1 MNVIIFLKTSQC
13 QLPKLTKSKL
23 SAIIN
28 IRYAFVY
35 QIILQRGNLI
45 MKKHYNATSVKDI
58 LISCADKLPENLM
71 IDAVDD
77 HGKFSIDFI
86 SRLTDDQLIK
96 LSEEA
101 SKKADKTVFLEFSTV
116 TEDSTDCPYE
126 LKKFSD
132 FDWYK
137 VCQIKISGDTCPYI
151 HSIHSE
157 PHHYISVVFVVKN

>member
-1 MNVIIFLKTSQC
+1 
-13 QLPKLTKSKL
+13 
-23 SAIIN
+23 
-28 IRYAFVY
+28 
-35 QIILQRGNLI
+35 
-45 MKKHYNATSVKDI
+45 MKKHRNAASVKDI
-58 LISCADKLPENLM
+58 LISRAEKLPENLM

-86 SRLTDDQLIK
+86 ARLTDDQLIK

-101 SKKADKTVFLEFSTV
+101 AKKADETVFLEFSTV
-116 TEDSTDCPYE
+116 TEGSTACPYE

-137 VCQIKISGDTCPYI
+137 VSQIKISGDTCPSL

-157 PHHYISVVFVVKN
+157 PYYYISVVFVVKKNK

>member
-1 MNVIIFLKTSQC
+1 
-13 QLPKLTKSKL
+13 
-23 SAIIN
+23 
-28 IRYAFVY
+28 
-35 QIILQRGNLI
+35 
-45 MKKHYNATSVKDI
+45 MKKHRNAASVKDI
-58 LISCADKLPENLM
+58 LISCAEKLPENLM

-86 SRLTDDQLIK
+86 ARLTDDQLIK

-101 SKKADKTVFLEFSTV
+101 AKKADKTVFLEFSTV
-116 TEDSTDCPYE
+116 TEGSTACPYE

-137 VCQIKISGDTCPYI
+137 VSQIKISGDTCPSL

-157 PHHYISVVFVVKN
+157 PYYYISVVFVVKKNK